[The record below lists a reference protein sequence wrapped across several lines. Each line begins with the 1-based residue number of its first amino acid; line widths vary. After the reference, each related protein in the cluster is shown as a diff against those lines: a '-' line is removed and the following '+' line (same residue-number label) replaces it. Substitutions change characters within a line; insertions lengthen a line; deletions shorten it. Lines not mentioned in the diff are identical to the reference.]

1 MRHNKW
7 FTSGLYKTNNA
18 YFFLGAAFF
27 GLLRTLCCSLLCGGF
42 GGLLCCGFG
51 SLLGRLGLFGRSC
64 GFGSLLGRLS
74 LFGSGFLSL
83 FGDFLNGLLDDLLLG
98 FLDLSEL
105 EGSLDGN
112 EGLLVNSALQSFLE
126 VGAKFDNVNLV
137 GSGDVLLD
145 GLAR

>member
-27 GLLRTLCCSLLCGGF
+27 GLLRTLCCSLLGGGF

-64 GFGSLLGRLS
+64 GFGSLLG
-74 LFGSGFLSL
+74 FLSL

-98 FLDLSEL
+98 FLDLGEL

-112 EGLLVNSALQSFLE
+112 
-126 VGAKFDNVNLV
+126 
-137 GSGDVLLD
+137 
-145 GLAR
+145 